1 MLKACTR
8 MRAYFVLYSADP
20 DDCRLLVLVVAAKDL
35 EDQDFCAN
43 TNRYLVTDL
52 DGVRKRTSYGMV
64 SRGGSQPVFEE
75 FFTHKVKFAQWVS
88 GTLRVQ
94 VRVCICPNVI
104 EKAC

>member
-8 MRAYFVLYSADP
+8 MRAYFVLCSADP

-43 TNRYLVTDL
+43 TNRYLVTDR
-52 DGVRKRTSYGMV
+52 DGVRKRTSPGLL

-75 FFTHKVKFAQWVS
+75 FFTHKVKFAQRMS

-94 VRVCICPNVI
+94 VRVCLFPNVT
-104 EKAC
+104 EQA